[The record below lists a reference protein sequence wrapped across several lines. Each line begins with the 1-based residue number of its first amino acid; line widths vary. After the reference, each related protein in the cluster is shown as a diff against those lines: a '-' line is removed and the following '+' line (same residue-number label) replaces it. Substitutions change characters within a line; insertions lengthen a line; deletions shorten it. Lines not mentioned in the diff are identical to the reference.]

1 MCYKKTYYSYI
12 AFFLLV
18 LVLIPDLLHA
28 QTAPDEVVS
37 VFSESRQMQRKAMY
51 VLGSWAAVNI
61 VTGAYG
67 SFSSPGRAKYLHQMN
82 AGWNVVNL
90 SIAGLSLY
98 SLSQSDPS
106 TFSTSGIFED
116 MNNLDKFLLL
126 NAGLDIGYIATG
138 AWLWDRGLRKG
149 SERLEGYGRSLIIQ
163 GGFLLLFDAAFYLLH
178 SPLTKKLTS
187 GISVDLTMNTVRIS
201 F

>member
-1 MCYKKTYYSYI
+1 MCYKKIYYPCVT
-12 AFFLLV
+12 FFLLI

-28 QTAPDEVVS
+28 QSAPDEVVS

-51 VLGSWAAVNI
+51 VLGSWAAVNM

-67 SFSSPGRAKYLHQMN
+67 SFSGRGRTKYFHQMN
-82 AGWNVVNL
+82 AGWNVINL

-106 TFSTSGIFED
+106 TFSASGIFQD
-116 MNNLDKFLLL
+116 MNNLDKFILL
-126 NAGLDIGYIATG
+126 NAGLDLGYIATG

-178 SPLTKKLTS
+178 SPLTKKLSS
-187 GISVDLTMNTVRIS
+187 GISVELTMNAVRVS